1 MDSRQFS
8 NLPIRNL
15 NDTFWNLFYRNNK
28 YSEVMF
34 IIFNGK
40 NLMETVKLSIRKIV
54 LNSYE

>member
-8 NLPIRNL
+8 GTDQNL
-15 NDTFWNLFYRNNK
+15 NDTFWNLFYRNNNK

-40 NLMETVKLSIRKIV
+40 NLMETVKLSIKK
-54 LNSYE
+54 NCA